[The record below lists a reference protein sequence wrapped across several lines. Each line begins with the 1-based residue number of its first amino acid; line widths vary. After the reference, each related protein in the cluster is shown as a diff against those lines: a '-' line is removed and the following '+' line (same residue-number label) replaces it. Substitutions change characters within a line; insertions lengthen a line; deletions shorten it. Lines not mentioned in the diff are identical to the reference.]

1 MDKRL
6 GKYAHEK
13 EDFIRPKQDL
23 YGDAIAEDQP
33 LHQTR
38 NIGGGYFVVIPLMA
52 SNKAEINQKI
62 AELKTP
68 KTGKGKVT
76 NESIVDK

>member
-13 EDFIRPKQDL
+13 KDFVRPKEDL
-23 YGDAIAEDQP
+23 YGNPIADDQP

-38 NIGGGYFVVIPLMA
+38 NIGGGYFVVIPLM
-52 SNKAEINQKI
+52 SRDKDEINQKI
-62 AELKTP
+62 AEISIP
-68 KTGKGKVT
+68 KTGKGKVI